1 LFCLEQ
7 QQACLSAT
15 ALQTHKKSN
24 KLYTLA
30 MAVTSSYR
38 PAFAPAVSSP
48 LNPGRDASAPVSAP
62 FKPTTP
68 LHVRRRSKTGRKC
81 TSVSPTQRLLRQK
94 AADAWKAQLMSRQA
108 ARSEARKVQ
117 ALAAQ
122 KVSPRR
128 SLILSPDKTLILFPQ
143 ALEARIQKILTAK
156 PSSVKPPVLQ
166 AGNGNG
172 PQPYAF
178 HMPDVGFFTPTK
190 VVLAMGRMRRAVPV
204 AAAPSIASDNMVQVP
219 MAA

>member
-122 KVSPRR
+122 K
-128 SLILSPDKTLILFPQ
+128 